1 MSPRTLDKF
10 WKLRSRLL
18 SKDDLDSI
26 HWATLDVLEKTGI
39 RIHSEKALKILD
51 DAGASVDHGKNV
63 AKIPAYLVE
72 ETLRKAPK
80 HIRLHA
86 RNPEYDVKL
95 DGKHV
100 YFSTDGIGIATIDFE
115 TGEKRESTKNDVATA
130 AILADALEDLH
141 IYWPIVVAS
150 DVPTHAHVLH
160 ELEASL
166 NNTEKPITMDAT
178 SNLEEAVYEVKMLAA
193 VVGGEEELRKK
204 PIAHAF
210 ECTVSPLILDEGA
223 TDAALEFS
231 RVGIPVAFM
240 GMPHAGITA
249 PITLAGTMVVNNAE
263 VLSSFT
269 IIQMANPGTPVM
281 YSAVPSMPD
290 LKTGQYSGGT
300 PESALLFAA
309 GAQIARYYGMPSMVG
324 GFGPSAK
331 IPGPQAAFESV
342 FFALTPA
349 LVGADILCGVGLL
362 DGDTLLSFEQFMID
376 YEIGTILLRLIR
388 GFDVTEETL
397 ALDLINKVGPGG
409 NYLIEKHTL
418 DHVRECWRPIISDV
432 SSYDSWV
439 AAGSRSV
446 VQAAREKVKAI
457 LETHKPTPLDATLQ
471 EKVSQIVSEGERK
484 ISH

>member
-1 MSPRTLDKF
+1 MPRRTLDKF
-10 WKLRSRLL
+10 WKLKSRLL
-18 SKDDLDSI
+18 DKDDLDSI
-26 HWATLDVLEKTGI
+26 HWATLDVLENTGI
-39 RIHSEKALKILD
+39 RIHSKNALKILG
-51 DAGASVDHGKNV
+51 DAGATVDYEKNL

-86 RNPEYDVKL
+86 RNPRYDVKL
-95 DGKHV
+95 DGRHV

-115 TGEKRESTKNDVATA
+115 TGEKRDSTKNDVATA
-130 AILADALEDLH
+130 AILTDALEDLH

-166 NNTEKPITMDAT
+166 SNTEKPVTMDAT
-178 SNLEEAVYEVKMLAA
+178 SKLEEAIYLVKMLAA
-193 VVGGEEELRKK
+193 VVGGEEELRKR

-231 RVGIPVAFM
+231 RAGIPVAFM

-269 IIQMANPGTPVM
+269 IIQMANPGAPIM

-290 LKTGQYSGGT
+290 LRTGLYSGGT

-309 GAQIARYYGMPSMVG
+309 GAEMARYYGVPSMVG

-331 IPGPQAAFESV
+331 APGPQAAFESV

-362 DGDTLLSFEQFMID
+362 DGDTLLSLEQFMID

-388 GFDVTEETL
+388 GFDVNEETL

-409 NYLIEKHTL
+409 NYLTEKHTL
-418 DHVRECWRPIISDV
+418 DHVRECWQPTISNV
-432 SSYDSWV
+432 SSYDAWA
-439 AAGSRSV
+439 AAGSKSV
-446 VQAAREKVKAI
+446 VQTAREKVKAI
-457 LETHKPTPLDATLQ
+457 LETHKPIPLDPTVQ
-471 EKVSQIVSEGERK
+471 KKVSQIVSEGEK
-484 ISH
+484 EIPH

>member
-1 MSPRTLDKF
+1 M
-10 WKLRSRLL
+10 L
-18 SKDDLDSI
+18 SKDDLDGI
-26 HWATLDVLEKTGI
+26 HWATLDVLEKTGM

-51 DAGASVDHGKNV
+51 DAGASVDYEKNV

-72 ETLRKAPK
+72 EALRRAPK

-86 RNPEYDVKL
+86 RNPRFDIKL
-95 DGKHV
+95 DGRHV

-115 TGEKRESTKNDVATA
+115 TGERRDSTKNDVATA

-178 SNLEEAVYEVKMLAA
+178 SKLEEAIYLVKMLAA
-193 VVGGEEELRKK
+193 VVGGEEELRKR

-231 RVGIPVAFM
+231 RVGLPVAFM

-269 IIQMANPGTPVM
+269 IIQMA
-281 YSAVPSMPD
+281 
-290 LKTGQYSGGT
+290 
-300 PESALLFAA
+300 
-309 GAQIARYYGMPSMVG
+309 
-324 GFGPSAK
+324 
-331 IPGPQAAFESV
+331 
-342 FFALTPA
+342 
-349 LVGADILCGVGLL
+349 
-362 DGDTLLSFEQFMID
+362 
-376 YEIGTILLRLIR
+376 
-388 GFDVTEETL
+388 
-397 ALDLINKVGPGG
+397 
-409 NYLIEKHTL
+409 
-418 DHVRECWRPIISDV
+418 
-432 SSYDSWV
+432 
-439 AAGSRSV
+439 
-446 VQAAREKVKAI
+446 
-457 LETHKPTPLDATLQ
+457 
-471 EKVSQIVSEGERK
+471 
-484 ISH
+484 